1 MVAGPYYTSHH
12 SRSVALSTTP
22 CPTLMP
28 LAHKRSKQLAEST
41 QELYNRYNAM
51 KELSPR
57 VRMALRMYV
66 NAAVPTLG
74 EAARAVGINYNH
86 LALCARSPVGQ
97 EFMTTAHE
105 IINDKAAATN
115 VLIEKLG
122 RRALE
127 VIGQTME
134 DSQSEALRLKAAIDL
149 ADRSPETAKSQK
161 LSLEAFTLE
170 GKDAQ
175 LLAQALAE
183 GKEVEA
189 RFAEF
194 KIKNHEPAAIADDN
208 EVKLIPEG
216 NPALVETKDAEDR

>member
-1 MVAGPYYTSHH
+1 MALARSRRIVH
-12 SRSVALSTTP
+12 SQST
-22 CPTLMP
+22 
-28 LAHKRSKQLAEST
+28 K
-41 QELYNRYNAM
+41 ELYDRYEAM
-51 KELSPR
+51 TELSPR

-66 NAAVPTLG
+66 NAAVPSLS
-74 EAARAVGINYNH
+74 EAARVVGISYGH
-86 LALCARSPVGQ
+86 LALCARSPAGRQ
-97 EFMTTAHE
+97 FMATAHE

-134 DSQSEALRLKAAIDL
+134 DASSEALRLKAAIDL

-161 LSLEAFTLE
+161 LSLEAFTLA

-175 LLAQALAE
+175 LLAQALVE

-194 KIKNHEPAAIADDN
+194 KIKNHEPAAL
-208 EVKLIPEG
+208 EETT
-216 NPALVETKDAEDR
+216 PALLTGEVKDAEDR